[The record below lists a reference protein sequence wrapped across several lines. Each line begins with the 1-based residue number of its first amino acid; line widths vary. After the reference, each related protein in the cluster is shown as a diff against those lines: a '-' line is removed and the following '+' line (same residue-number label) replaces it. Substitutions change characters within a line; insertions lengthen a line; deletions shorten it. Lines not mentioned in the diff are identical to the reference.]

1 MAGGAQGQ
9 AKCSVPGCEAGDVP
23 TAWLPAAGPVRTAGG
38 GGADTS
44 FSFTSM

>member
-9 AKCSVPGCEAGDVP
+9 AKCSSGGCEAGGVP
-23 TAWLPAAGPVRTAGG
+23 TAWLPAAGPVRAAGV
-38 GGADTS
+38 GGADA